1 MPAEAE
7 ASGERGFRMDL
18 WGIIGGLGV
27 GGLLGTIG
35 TQWAIGQREQAA
47 RRVAFKKQQL
57 AEFYGPLLAAHN
69 EISARS
75 ELRVKLQNALDG
87 RHIEAMLEAAA
98 SGGGAGRNDRISAAT
113 DTQGPTILT
122 NIRDEEQTFRHV
134 LMPRYRSMI
143 DIFRDKMWLAEPETR
158 NYFGQFVEFVD
169 VWDKIL
175 ENKLPRSVAP
185 TINHTEANLA
195 QFYTHLQEVH
205 DRLRREIS

>member
-1 MPAEAE
+1 
-7 ASGERGFRMDL
+7 MDL

-57 AEFYGPLLAAHN
+57 AEFYGPLLAAHK

-75 ELRVKLQNALDG
+75 ELRVKLQNALNG

-113 DTQGPTILT
+113 DTQVPTILT
-122 NIRDEEQTFRHV
+122 NIRDEEQTFRDV